1 MVRRYILSVCYCV
14 IDDLYKRNTDFNY
27 FADSDHD
34 LRNNCTCRSENAHS
48 FDLALF
54 TTRLPDTSDMSATQ
68 VTRMQHECNTSYT
81 SATRVRH
88 KRHEYDISAKRAR
101 HECYTND
108 TSATRA
114 KNFDTL
120 IFTIWQV
127 KDYKERNN
135 FILRTTFWKCLFSM
149 PKCV

>member
-14 IDDLYKRNTDFNY
+14 IDDLYKRNTYFN
-27 FADSDHD
+27 DLSGSDHD

-54 TTRLPDTSDMSATQ
+54 VTRLADTSDMSATR
-68 VTRMQHECNTSYT
+68 VTRMQHKWNTSYT
-81 SATRVRH
+81 STTRWRH
-88 KRHEYDISAKRAR
+88 KRHEYDISAKRVR
-101 HECYTND
+101 HECYTKD

-120 IFTIWQV
+120 IFTKWQV
-127 KDYKERNN
+127 KDYKERSN
-135 FILRTTFWKCLFSM
+135 FIL
-149 PKCV
+149 

>member
-54 TTRLPDTSDMSATQ
+54 TTRLPDTSDM
-68 VTRMQHECNTSYT
+68 

-135 FILRTTFWKCLFSM
+135 FILRTTFWKCLFSIL
-149 PKCV
+149 KCVLKVRHKN